1 MRLVP
6 QGNNFQILFF
16 GDTDMSEKT
25 IQTDTEQRTNQMDDG
40 RVINIECYYNC
51 RCKITSVRS
60 LKEMY
65 DIRNECLR
73 IWKEEGSVRWHF
85 LAKYADTGE
94 HIKIANEFSR

>member
-1 MRLVP
+1 
-6 QGNNFQILFF
+6 
-16 GDTDMSEKT
+16 MSENT

-51 RCKITSVRS
+51 RCKITSVHS
-60 LKEMY
+60 LEEMY